1 MGGTA
6 KVIAFGYL
14 VVVVI
19 GVAIS
24 LAIAWS
30 TLVRPREKT
39 NTRRLA
45 ERERVW
51 LVIVLVTLAVLL
63 LATIFFTPYGQ
74 SAGSHPQVVKVTG
87 EQFAWQIAPDRVRI
101 DRTVEFR
108 LRSLDVS
115 HGFGLYSPSGTFL
128 KQIQVIP
135 DAESRLVYTFH
146 SPGTYHVYCLEFC
159 GLDHHLM
166 QTTLTVTR

>member
-6 KVIAFGYL
+6 KVIAFSYL

-19 GVAIS
+19 GVAIA

-30 TLVRPREKT
+30 TVVRPRQRT
-39 NTRRLA
+39 NTHRLA

-74 SAGSHPQVVKVTG
+74 SAGSHPQIVKVTG
-87 EQFAWQIAPDRVRI
+87 RQFLWQIVPDGVRTG
-101 DRTVEFR
+101 RPVEFR
-108 LRSLDVS
+108 LRSDDVS

-135 DAESRLVYTFH
+135 DEESRLVYTFH
-146 SPGTYHVYCLEFC
+146 SPGVYHVYCLEFC
-159 GLDHHLM
+159 GVDHHLM
-166 QTTLTVTR
+166 QSTLTVTR